1 VLNAATADAHARCII
16 CVHKSAKN
24 LQRANF
30 YFSNDVFERKSESGS
45 SEGRSCDEMT
55 ARKVITLQRAM
66 TKNIRHFFRK
76 KGVNRQLLLRVTP
89 SLVTPLQIFQGAN

>member
-1 VLNAATADAHARCII
+1 
-16 CVHKSAKN
+16 
-24 LQRANF
+24 
-30 YFSNDVFERKSESGS
+30 
-45 SEGRSCDEMT
+45 MT